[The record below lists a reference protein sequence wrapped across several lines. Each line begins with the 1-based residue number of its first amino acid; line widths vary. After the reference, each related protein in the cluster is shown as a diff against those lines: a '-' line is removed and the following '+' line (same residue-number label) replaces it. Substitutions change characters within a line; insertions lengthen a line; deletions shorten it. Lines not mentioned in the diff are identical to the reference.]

1 MVFYVSGFF
10 LSLYI
15 GLSVH
20 QSNLFLRRI
29 SVFIK
34 ATNVNTD

>member
-15 GLSVH
+15 GLPICPPVK
-20 QSNLFLRRI
+20 
-29 SVFIK
+29 SVFT
-34 ATNVNTD
+34 TNKRVHKGDEC